1 MTVELISYL
10 VTLADRYTGEHQ
22 QVIVR
27 SECPH
32 GMQAYIDQEVRE
44 KRLVI
49 RLDSPVV
56 IDINERTARRIPAKH
71 YA

>member
-1 MTVELISYL
+1 VTLISYL

-22 QVIVR
+22 QIIVR

-44 KRLVI
+44 KSSAI

-56 IDINERTARRIPAKH
+56 IDIDERTARRIPARH
-71 YA
+71 YN

>member
-1 MTVELISYL
+1 MTLISYL

-22 QVIVR
+22 QIIVR

-44 KRLVI
+44 KSPAI
-49 RLDSPVV
+49 RLDNPVV
-56 IDINERTARRIPAKH
+56 IEIDERTARRIPARH
-71 YA
+71 YT

>member
-1 MTVELISYL
+1 MTLVSYL
-10 VTLADRYTGEHQ
+10 VTLADKYTGEHQ
-22 QVIVR
+22 QIIVR

-44 KRLVI
+44 KSTAI

-56 IDINERTARRIPAKH
+56 IDIDERTARRIPARH
-71 YA
+71 YI

>member
-1 MTVELISYL
+1 MTLVSYL
-10 VTLADRYTGEHQ
+10 VTLADKYTGEHQ
-22 QVIVR
+22 QIIVR

-44 KRLVI
+44 KSTAI

-56 IDINERTARRIPAKH
+56 IDIDERTARRIPARH
-71 YA
+71 YS